1 MGVHDTYC
9 VICGIPTSGL
19 SWNNLDDLIDIIN
32 AGEFRVPNKNR
43 KGHLLKKTHTIPHD
57 LLLNYSNFVNDVIKL
72 RPKFKWIDNK
82 YLITNSNVIKNIK
95 GSGDYGEYYY
105 ENEHYETQKFLWN
118 QSNRA
123 LICHKSCYKLLH
135 NKFNYKLEIDDI
147 QHKLNGNSMLSNYG
161 SSVEKYVG
169 YQDFPLM
176 SMILN
181 SFSYLQTIME
191 ANKKLE
197 IDHNN
202 VNFLFDPLKND
213 ENEKRIL
220 NIWKPIIKQIKSR
233 TNSKPKSKRKKVKN
247 SKPKSK
253 RRHLRPSPSDSA
265 TLFKLGHK
273 EKGNDGNI
281 YIVTETKNNVKRW
294 TKISNN

>member
-9 VICGIPTSGL
+9 VICGMPTSGL

-32 AGEFRVPNKNR
+32 AGEFRLPSKKR
-43 KGHLLKKTHTIPHD
+43 KGHFLKKTQTITHD
-57 LLLNYSNFVNDVIKL
+57 LLLNYTNFVNDVIKL

-82 YLITNSNVIKNIK
+82 YLITNSKVIKNIK

-105 ENEHYETQKFLWN
+105 ENKNYETQKFLWN
-118 QSNRA
+118 ENNRA
-123 LICHKSCYKLLH
+123 LICHKSCYKLLQD
-135 NKFNYKLEIDDI
+135 KFNYKLEIDDI
-147 QHKLNGNSMLSNYG
+147 QHKLNDNSMLSNYG

-169 YQDFPLM
+169 FQDFPLM

-181 SFSYLQTIME
+181 SFSYLQTFME
-191 ANKKLE
+191 SNKKLE
-197 IDHNN
+197 IDYNN
-202 VNFLFDPLKND
+202 VNFLSDPLKND

-233 TNSKPKSKRKKVKN
+233 TKSKHKKVKN

-253 RRHLRPSPSDSA
+253 RKHLRPSPSVSA
-265 TLFKLGHK
+265 TLFRLGHK
-273 EKGNDGNI
+273 EKGNDGNT

-294 TKISNN
+294 TKINNN